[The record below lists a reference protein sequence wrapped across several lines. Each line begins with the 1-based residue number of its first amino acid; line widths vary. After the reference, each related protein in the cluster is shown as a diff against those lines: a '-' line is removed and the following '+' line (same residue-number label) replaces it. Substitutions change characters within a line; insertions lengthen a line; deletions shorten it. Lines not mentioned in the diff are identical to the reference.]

1 MTVEEE
7 LIKTRTITET
17 INNEQ
22 RTRTETYQE
31 WRTIVD
37 EQAMS
42 DFYLQDGATKVF
54 INGSKAGFGK
64 IQSVRDASA
73 STSIFSQPPPGIQ
86 YLIGRHL
93 GNAWNWFANQGRT
106 GRFRYTQVQFRWSV
120 YKPVTAPT
128 MLCNHSLSLNILH
141 SRTISSNITISVSHF
156 FFLSNVDQNSIYA
169 QSSFDVNELVAAL
182 GVVRAGIDPMT
193 SQPLKILDPITSNAV
208 RRSRISIFPHT
219 GPFWQGIL
227 FLIHLSLLNAP
238 HTS

>member
-1 MTVEEE
+1 
-7 LIKTRTITET
+7 
-17 INNEQ
+17 
-22 RTRTETYQE
+22 
-31 WRTIVD
+31 
-37 EQAMS
+37 MS

-93 GNAWNWFANQGRT
+93 GNAWNWMANQGRT
-106 GRFRYTQVQFRWSV
+106 GRFRYT
-120 YKPVTAPT
+120 
-128 MLCNHSLSLNILH
+128 
-141 SRTISSNITISVSHF
+141 
-156 FFLSNVDQNSIYA
+156 

-208 RRSRISIFPHT
+208 
-219 GPFWQGIL
+219 
-227 FLIHLSLLNAP
+227 
-238 HTS
+238 